1 MIILFLAVKM
11 NVQTQKQ
18 VLKVLP
24 SFYEQLSVPQKN
36 TPTGGCPGNDRNVRM
51 DCGRRTDGS
60 EIHVLKGNG
69 GDVGRHTVKFNLR
82 GEGER

>member
-11 NVQTQKQ
+11 NVQNRSRFSKSC
-18 VLKVLP
+18 L
-24 SFYEQLSVPQKN
+24 SFYEQPLVPQKD

-60 EIHVLKGNG
+60 EVHVPEGNG
-69 GDVGRHTVKFNLR
+69 GDVGRCTVKFNLR

>member
-11 NVQTQKQ
+11 NVQKQKQ
-18 VLKVLP
+18 VFKFLLP
-24 SFYEQLSVPQKN
+24 MRQLSVPQKD

-60 EIHVLKGNG
+60 EVHVPEGNG
-69 GDVGRHTVKFNLR
+69 GDVGRCTVKFNLR